1 MFINPDICCTANFFK
16 TLAAS
21 YLNNISCVFIDVC
34 SSCSFLALNWNK
46 KMQID
51 YRMDPQNK
59 KHRESEEKEW
69 ENPVNPALTT
79 DERDKEQ
86 LLRQY
91 KEAKRRKD
99 NLTTEETDTKK

>member
-1 MFINPDICCTANFFK
+1 MALDI
-16 TLAAS
+16 
-21 YLNNISCVFIDVC
+21 
-34 SSCSFLALNWNK
+34 
-46 KMQID
+46 
-51 YRMDPQNK
+51 K

-69 ENPVNPALTT
+69 ENPVDPNATS

-99 NLTTEETDTKK
+99 NLTSEENETKKTK

>member
-1 MFINPDICCTANFFK
+1 
-16 TLAAS
+16 
-21 YLNNISCVFIDVC
+21 
-34 SSCSFLALNWNK
+34 
-46 KMQID
+46 MQID